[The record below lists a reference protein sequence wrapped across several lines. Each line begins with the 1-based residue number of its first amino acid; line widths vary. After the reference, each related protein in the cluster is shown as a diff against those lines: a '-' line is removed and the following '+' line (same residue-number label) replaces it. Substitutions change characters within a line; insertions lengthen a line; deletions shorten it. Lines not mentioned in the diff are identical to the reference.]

1 MCNNHSHGSAHGV
14 RSDEEKVCADLRDD
28 LIEKL
33 KSITKI
39 EAQVPIIEAEEFAM
53 ANEVSAV
60 LRQIIREEKRHAAA
74 LMKLINKID
83 ETQSEMFL
91 SGLKIEAG
99 HDHDDHDHDQVD
111 AHGEHDH
118 EHSEHGHSH

>member
-1 MCNNHSHGSAHGV
+1 MCNTHSHGGAHGV

-28 LIEKL
+28 LVEKL

-39 EAQVPIIEAEEFAM
+39 EAQLPIIEEEEFAM
-53 ANEVSAV
+53 ANEVCAV
-60 LRQIIREEKRHAAA
+60 LRQIVREEKRHAAA
-74 LMKLINKID
+74 LMKMINKID

-91 SGLKIEAG
+91 TGLQIEEG
-99 HDHDDHDHDQVD
+99 HDHDEHDHS
-111 AHGEHDH
+111 HDEH